1 MSNSI
6 AGDGPPARRIAR
18 VAEGKGRATA
28 RRQRAASAAPPLAA
42 GRRLYEVKLSR
53 WLYDSDDASEKPEP
67 VEIQLDAAKQLS
79 MEAFQTALTKMINLV
94 IDGAPGTLHSV
105 RSLRNLKL
113 RKRRG
118 DQKLALEKVMDKL
131 GGTFGDDM
139 KQMALALTGCGL
151 PLALAM
157 PMWLRLRRTALLC
170 ELCGHDA
177 RARIGDV
184 ATCAFG
190 VAAAGAGLETA
201 TQLVWKMWAGPVAGL
216 LPVGA
221 VVRAVSDSDAKA
233 AEEVRKAFAA
243 DQRPIPPTS
252 GTAQARSTTSVSRR
266 RRAPRWRS
274 ACSSASSASAAQKL
288 AGKACDAATTSVGNT
303 TAAVVVSA
311 ADGVRRGSASS
322 ARCSAASDLRAYR
335 GSIIIASTGRG
346 S

>member
-1 MSNSI
+1 
-6 AGDGPPARRIAR
+6 
-18 VAEGKGRATA
+18 
-28 RRQRAASAAPPLAA
+28 
-42 GRRLYEVKLSR
+42 
-53 WLYDSDDASEKPEP
+53 
-67 VEIQLDAAKQLS
+67 
-79 MEAFQTALTKMINLV
+79 MEAFQTALAKMINLV

-201 TQLVWKMWAGPVAGL
+201 TQLGWKMWAGPVAGL

-243 DQRPIPPTS
+243 DQRPIPPDEWDGPGKIDDIGVT
-252 GTAQARSTTSVSRR
+252 
-266 RRAPRWRS
+266 
-274 ACSSASSASAAQKL
+274 ASARAAMEVGVQIGKLGLGGAQKL
-288 AGKACDAATTSVGNT
+288 AGKACDAAATTSVGSK

-311 ADGVRRGSASS
+311 ADGVRRGSA
-322 ARCSAASDLRAYR
+322 LV
-335 GSIIIASTGRG
+335 GSLLGRK
-346 S
+346 